1 MKIIIKKTSNVEEFL
16 GTSLA
21 EFLEIKPL
29 YYDEIDYEYFPDL
42 WDRIKENFKITA
54 KVIHV
59 VGTNGKG
66 STSKTIHKCLSES
79 NVSVGSYNSP
89 ELFSY
94 VDMYTVNNKTINK
107 KELEQAHQ
115 FLQEIIPEKDMQK
128 ISRFEYT
135 TLIAIKVFQDCDF
148 MILEAG
154 LGGEFDAT
162 NVLQKEL
169 SVITPIDMDHVQFL
183 GNTVEKITNTKLR
196 SVKNKLVS
204 AKQIHEV
211 AEDIISG
218 YKSRYNKE
226 QVSLTEDE
234 SVIVNEFGLKND
246 IPKFLINNV
255 KLGVIAFK
263 NLGFEFQERLLDNLL
278 FEGRFQKVRDNI
290 ILDVGH
296 NPMAAR
302 KIVESIANDTTLIY
316 NSFPD
321 KDYLEIIKILSPKL
335 KEVILI
341 DVPDERVS
349 KASIVQE
356 KIKSTKLKVGIMDAN
371 FEIMQGEN
379 YLVFGSFSV
388 VKEFT
393 IRYLSGL
400 S

>member
-226 QVSLTEDE
+226 QVGLTEDE
-234 SVIVNEFGLKND
+234 SVIMNEFGLKND

-371 FEIMQGEN
+371 FEIMQGES

-393 IRYLSGL
+393 IRYL
-400 S
+400 